1 MTMSVLIGA
10 LLGAVVFGLIVYL
23 FPPRVTPLVQLA
35 RFDSRREPAEKST
48 GFTPDGAAA
57 ANRLGAALI
66 KALESRG
73 FGFRSLRQD
82 LALTGKTFQATM
94 ARKVVLF
101 VFGSLLAL
109 SATVGLV
116 FTGLVPLPAGSP
128 ILIGLAGGGV
138 FFMLPDIDAKTA
150 AAARR
155 AEFRHAFATFLDLV
169 VLEMAAL
176 AAPAE
181 ALPSAAK
188 VGAGWPIAVLRYT
201 LFKATLVDSQAQWMA
216 LRDLG
221 DRIGVEELRDLG
233 QVVQLVAHDGA
244 RVRETITARAAAMR
258 QRLLADAVGVAGE
271 RDQSMRLAQILIG
284 FGFIVFLG
292 YPAVVNIMGV

>member
-10 LLGAVVFGLIVYL
+10 LLGAVVFGLILYL
-23 FPPRVTPLVQLA
+23 FPPRVTPLIQLA
-35 RFDSRREPAEKST
+35 RFDAMHEPVD
-48 GFTPDGAAA
+48 GFAAFA
-57 ANRLGAALI
+57 PAGSATANRLGGALI

-73 FGFRSLRQD
+73 FAFRSLRQD
-82 LALTGKTFQATM
+82 LALTGRTFQATM

-101 VFGSLLAL
+101 VVGFLLAL
-109 SATVGLV
+109 AATVGVV
-116 FTGLVPLPAGSP
+116 FTGLISLPAGSP
-128 ILIGLAGGGV
+128 ILLGLAGGAV

-150 AAARR
+150 AKKRR

-201 LFKATLVDSQAQWMA
+201 LFKATLVDSQAQWLA

-258 QRLLADAVGVAGE
+258 QRLLADAVGIAGE

-284 FGFIVFLG
+284 FGFVVFLG
-292 YPAVVNIMGV
+292 YPAVVNIMSV

>member
-1 MTMSVLIGA
+1 MTIPVLIGA

-23 FPPRVTPLVQLA
+23 FPPKPTPLVQLA
-35 RFDSRREPAEKST
+35 RFDAMHEPVDSFA
-48 GFTPDGAAA
+48 GFSPAGSATT
-57 ANRLGAALI
+57 NRFGGALI

-94 ARKVVLF
+94 ARKFVLF
-101 VFGSLLAL
+101 VLGFLLAL
-109 SATVGLV
+109 AVAVGVV
-116 FTGLVPLPAGSP
+116 FTGLVSLPPGSP
-128 ILIGLAGGGV
+128 ILLGLAGGAV

-150 AAARR
+150 AKKRR
-155 AEFRHAFATFLDLV
+155 SEFRHAFATFLDLV

>member
-1 MTMSVLIGA
+1 MTTSVLIGA

-23 FPPRVTPLVQLA
+23 FPPKVTPLVQLA
-35 RFDSRREPAEKST
+35 RLDARHEP
-48 GFTPDGAAA
+48 GGGWGGAAPA
-57 ANRLGAALI
+57 GGATANRLGGALI
-66 KALESRG
+66 KALEARG
-73 FGFRSLRQD
+73 FGFTRLRQD
-82 LALTGKTFQATM
+82 LALTGKTFPATM

-101 VFGSLLAL
+101 VLGFLLSLAV
-109 SATVGLV
+109 TVAVV
-116 FTGLVPLPAGSP
+116 FTGAVSLPPGSP
-128 ILIGLAGGGV
+128 ILIGLAGGAV
-138 FFMLPDIDAKTA
+138 FFFLPDLDAKTA
-150 AAARR
+150 AAKRR

-201 LFKATLVDSQAQWMA
+201 LFKATLVDSQAQWLA

>member
-1 MTMSVLIGA
+1 MSMSVLIGA

-48 GFTPDGAAA
+48 GATPGRAAA

-101 VFGSLLAL
+101 VFGFLLAL

-128 ILIGLAGGGV
+128 ILIGLAGGGA

-150 AAARR
+150 AVKRR